1 MSLESLPALASIAV
15 SLTWTPG
22 PNNAMLSASGAN
34 YGWRRSLGHIMGVA
48 FGFPLMLIAVAF
60 GLIRVLERFP
70 VVVEVLGWIGFAM
83 LTWIAWRIATAAGP
97 GRAAR
102 GKPLTFPEAVAFQWV
117 NPKAWALAIYVTAGL
132 CGRHHRRLKHPG
144 RCRPVLL
151 FGPRLVVCM
160 GSGRRRHRHGAQE
173 RLASEGIQPH
183 DGGAAHGRRS
193 VADGRPLALQSA
205 LRWGRRFVSARHRA
219 SRSRIGCGDRLRVQ
233 SAPANGPYSPD
244 GVGTVSVG
252 SGDVAP

>member
-70 VVVEVLGWIGFAM
+70 VVVEVLSWIGFAM

-117 NPKAWALAIYVTAGL
+117 NPKAWALAIYVTAGFAGGTIVVSNIL
-132 CGRHHRRLKHPG
+132 VAAG
-144 RCRPVLL
+144 L
-151 FGPRLVVCM
+151 FFF
-160 GSGRRRHRHGAQE
+160 SG
-173 RLASEGIQPH
+173 LASSFAWAAVGEGI
-183 DGGAAHGRRS
+183 GTVLRS
-193 VADGRPLALQSA
+193 G
-205 LRWGRRFVSARHRA
+205 W
-219 SRSRIGCGDRLRVQ
+219 RLR
-233 SAPANGPYSPD
+233 AFNLTMAALLMAG
-244 GVGTVSVG
+244 GVWLMVG
-252 SGDVAP
+252 R

>member
-15 SLTWTPG
+15 SMTWTPG

-34 YGWRRSLGHIMGVA
+34 YGWRRSLGHVMGVT

-70 VVVEVLGWIGFAM
+70 VIVEVLSWIGLGM

-117 NPKAWALAIYVTAGL
+117 NPKAWALAFYITAGYAV
-132 CGRHHRRLKHPG
+132 GTTA
-144 RCRPVLL
+144 VSNI
-151 FGPRLVVCM
+151 LVAASVFLV
-160 GSGRRRHRHGAQE
+160 SGF
-173 RLASEGIQPH
+173 ASSFAWAAVGEGI
-183 DGGAAHGRRS
+183 GTVLRR
-193 VADGRPLALQSA
+193 G
-205 LRWGRRFVSARHRA
+205 W
-219 SRSRIGCGDRLRVQ
+219 RLR
-233 SAPANGPYSPD
+233 AFNLTMAALLMAG
-244 GVGTVSVG
+244 GVWLMVG
-252 SGDVAP
+252 R